1 MSSGGISAKFS
12 TGENF
17 LITGITQTGIT
28 QTGITQT
35 GITQTVTE
43 GILTLLKFLP
53 SSALFFHNL
62 LMNKSGGS
70 CTCVNT
76 F

>member
-12 TGENF
+12 TSENF
-17 LITGITQTGIT
+17 LI
-28 QTGITQT
+28 TGITQT

-76 F
+76 S

>member
-17 LITGITQTGIT
+17 LI
-28 QTGITQT
+28 TGITQT